1 VADLHIEKVVV
12 TGGRKFTDS
21 ARIEAD
27 LRALLP
33 LGLRRLAHG
42 GARGADLLADNAAR
56 RVISR
61 AKEPGHIEVYPALFR
76 ELGRGAGRLRNV
88 EMLESERPD
97 IVLAYPDPESR
108 GTWHCVAEAWRRRI
122 PVLVWVSW
130 LTGGEATRFV
140 QRKVDERGVSLVRHR
155 QGLLED
161 LALFDR
167 DGRRVIITGS
177 EQFVDQLPEEL
188 DG

>member
-1 VADLHIEKVVV
+1 MIWSFLAKWAIGGGELVGVDPVPRRTAAGEVV
-12 TGGRKFTDS
+12 F
-21 ARIEAD
+21 
-27 LRALLP
+27 
-33 LGLRRLAHG
+33 
-42 GARGADLLADNAAR
+42 
-56 RVISR
+56 
-61 AKEPGHIEVYPALFR
+61 PGH
-76 ELGRGAGRLRNV
+76 LGRGAGRLRNV